1 MAKNSCFF
9 SGESPIS
16 STESA
21 REGGGVKTKQKHMSS
36 HSSAAPEPMME
47 EDPFY
52 GHPEWVDPE
61 MKHTAAQEQRR
72 SSQHRGKTIKR
83 PDQVMRTM
91 GP

>member
-1 MAKNSCFF
+1 
-9 SGESPIS
+9 
-16 STESA
+16 
-21 REGGGVKTKQKHMSS
+21 
-36 HSSAAPEPMME
+36 MME

>member
-1 MAKNSCFF
+1 
-9 SGESPIS
+9 
-16 STESA
+16 
-21 REGGGVKTKQKHMSS
+21 
-36 HSSAAPEPMME
+36 ME
-47 EDPFY
+47 EDPFD

-61 MKHTAAQEQRR
+61 MKRTAPQDQRR